1 MVEQTEL
8 TAEQLRK
15 KEAFIA
21 ARGYWRPW
29 TEDLLRIDPDFL
41 EAYGRYAAH
50 PAAKGPLS
58 RRMAELVY
66 VALDCSST
74 HMFVPGAVLHMRLA
88 LEAGA
93 SARDIS
99 DVLRLATAQG
109 LDGCFAGIDILA
121 EELEAAGLAE
131 ERPELT
137 VGQIAL
143 RDRYETAFGDWP
155 PHCDYL
161 LRRDKKYFEVLLDVL
176 LMGHDGTGLSER
188 EAALIRIAL
197 NACFTGL
204 DREALR
210 RRIRHALALHVAP
223 AEIEQVLEMTA
234 HLGVHSCAVGF
245 PALGEARSALES
257 TGAGR

>member
-1 MVEQTEL
+1 MAERTEL
-8 TAEQLRK
+8 TPEQLRK

-41 EAYGRYAAH
+41 EAYGRYAAY
-50 PAAKGPLS
+50 PAANGPLS

-121 EELEAAGLAE
+121 EEMTSAGLAKD
-131 ERPELT
+131 RPEPPAEL
-137 VGQIAL
+137 VAL
-143 RDRYETAFGDWP
+143 RDRYEAAFGEWP
-155 PHCDYL
+155 PYCDHL
-161 LRRDKKYFEVLLDVL
+161 LRRDPGYFGVLLDVL
-176 LMGHDGTGLSER
+176 LMGHDGAGLSAQ

-197 NACFTGL
+197 NACFTAL
-204 DREALR
+204 DRDALR
-210 RRIRHALALHVAP
+210 RCIRHALRLHVDPRA
-223 AEIEQVLEMTA
+223 IEQVLEMTA
-234 HLGVHSCAVGF
+234 HLGVHSCAIGF
-245 PALGEARSALES
+245 PALKEARSALES